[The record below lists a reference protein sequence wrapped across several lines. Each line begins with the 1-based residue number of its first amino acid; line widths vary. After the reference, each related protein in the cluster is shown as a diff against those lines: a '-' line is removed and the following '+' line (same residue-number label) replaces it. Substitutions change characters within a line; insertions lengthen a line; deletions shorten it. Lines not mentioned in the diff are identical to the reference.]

1 METKQTQETN
11 RGGCKM
17 KPGDAIKVQFEPT
30 DEMLARYADF
40 YSTGRNG
47 TYKTRGVECYLTY
60 ARPVVW
66 IRGLTSR
73 GHAARGDVE
82 LPVEAMDELARK
94 WLEAR
99 GKSDNRLRDL
109 LLEALDCVDADEE
122 ARAES
127 WPGEVEK
134 GELVLDLGERIRH
147 ALGL

>member
-1 METKQTQETN
+1 METKRTQKTI

-30 DEMLARYADF
+30 DEMLARYADY

-47 TYKTRGVECYLTY
+47 TYKTRGVECHLTY
-60 ARPVVW
+60 ARPVVL

-73 GHAARGDVE
+73 GKAARGDIE

-99 GKSDNRLRDL
+99 GKSDGELRQL
-109 LLEALDCVDADEE
+109 LQEALECVDADEE
-122 ARAES
+122 ARAEA
-127 WPGEVEK
+127 WPKEVER
-134 GELVLDLGERIRH
+134 GELELDLAQRIRH
-147 ALGL
+147 ALGM